1 MDMFYSH
8 VYFIEVKRYA
18 YLTDYERPAMV
29 MHMYHGGDGYT
40 YCGINPV
47 AEDVAY
53 TSDLNKMTCKECDK
67 GYDSEHG

>member
-1 MDMFYSH
+1 
-8 VYFIEVKRYA
+8 
-18 YLTDYERPAMV
+18 MV